1 MLISNNGSVFT
12 ARFSGEGYLCGV
24 LCKSQDSGVLSWL
37 AVYSVM
43 VVGGQI
49 REITLWTGFSM
60 HEAEVTRLHF
70 LSVFLQTVS
79 GGIYATRF
87 LISLFAVISRR
98 DMAIISGCVSP

>member
-1 MLISNNGSVFT
+1 M
-12 ARFSGEGYLCGV
+12 
-24 LCKSQDSGVLSWL
+24 LCKSQGTGVVSWL

-43 VVGGQI
+43 AVGGQI
-49 REITLWTGFSM
+49 CEIPLWTGFSV
-60 HEAEVTRLHF
+60 HETEVSCLDL

-98 DMAIISGCVSP
+98 SVAIISGCISP

>member
-1 MLISNNGSVFT
+1 M
-12 ARFSGEGYLCGV
+12 
-24 LCKSQDSGVLSWL
+24 LCKSQGTGVVSWL

-60 HEAEVTRLHF
+60 HVSEVSCLDF